1 MAIGNVPSMGPGFNP
16 VNQTPRPPQRT
27 AVPDD
32 RDKPIRVTRD
42 AEERLGQPRP
52 FSAAPP
58 RPYDPVMA
66 RKGIVIT
73 LFVVGLL
80 TSALGFA
87 TLPVAGADNPVV
99 VENQQ
104 PGSAAWTLTKTADD
118 VNNQIKGYASL
129 TSVLQGGSISFS
141 ISVNPAQAYSIDVYR
156 IGYYGGLG
164 GRLRLHD
171 GPFNGTPQ
179 AACVPDATTGMIACN
194 WPTSYMLT
202 VPGDWTSG
210 VYLAVTPNAA
220 GYQNSINCVVRDGR
234 PAAFL
239 YQEGINTAQ
248 AYNNYPNDKLTG
260 KSLYEFNSFGA
271 NTVAGTTRAVK
282 VSFDRP
288 YANDGSGQFLSW
300 ELQLVRWLEHS
311 GYDVTY
317 STDVDTHANGAELLN
332 HKAFF
337 SAGHDEY
344 WSNEMYNAA
353 QAARDAGVNLAFFG
367 ANAVYWQVRY
377 ESSAGGATNRVMV
390 CYKSGSIDPVQGP
403 TTTLRW
409 RDYPISRPEQTLMG
423 VMYTSEVA
431 SGNNV
436 PYVVTNSSNW
446 TYNSTGFH
454 DGDTVAGIVGYEMD
468 RYMSTYAGP
477 TNLSWTLLSKSP
489 FTNTSGVADYANSS
503 IYEAPSKAWVFASGS
518 MSWSWA
524 LDNYRTTIQT
534 DPRIQ
539 QTTVNVLN
547 AFL

>member
-1 MAIGNVPSMGPGFNP
+1 
-16 VNQTPRPPQRT
+16 
-27 AVPDD
+27 
-32 RDKPIRVTRD
+32 
-42 AEERLGQPRP
+42 
-52 FSAAPP
+52 
-58 RPYDPVMA
+58 MA
-66 RKGIVIT
+66 RKGIVMT

-80 TSALGFA
+80 ASTLGFA

-210 VYLAVTPNAA
+210 VYLAVLTNAA
-220 GYQNSINCVVRDGR
+220 GYQNYINFVVRDGR

-288 YANDGSGQFLSW
+288 YANDGSGQLLSW
-300 ELQLVRWLEHS
+300 ELQLVRWLEHA

-317 STDVDTHANGAELLN
+317 SADVDTHANAAELLN

-337 SAGHDEY
+337 TAGHDEY

-390 CYKSGSIDPVQGP
+390 CYKSGSIDPV
-403 TTTLRW
+403 
-409 RDYPISRPEQTLMG
+409 
-423 VMYTSEVA
+423 
-431 SGNNV
+431 
-436 PYVVTNSSNW
+436 
-446 TYNSTGFH
+446 
-454 DGDTVAGIVGYEMD
+454 
-468 RYMSTYAGP
+468 
-477 TNLSWTLLSKSP
+477 
-489 FTNTSGVADYANSS
+489 
-503 IYEAPSKAWVFASGS
+503 
-518 MSWSWA
+518 
-524 LDNYRTTIQT
+524 
-534 DPRIQ
+534 
-539 QTTVNVLN
+539 
-547 AFL
+547 